1 MQKPNLSFWQ
11 MWNLSF
17 GFFGVQIAYAL
28 QSANISRIF
37 ATLGA
42 DPHTLSFFWILPP
55 LMGMIVQPIVGAMS
69 DKTWCKW
76 GRRKPYLYV
85 GALVAIIVMALLP
98 NSGSFEMTVK
108 AALAFGA
115 LMLML
120 LDTSINMAMQPFKM
134 MVGDMVN
141 EEQKTKAYSI
151 QSLLCNAGSL
161 VGYLFP
167 YFFTAIGISAVA
179 GEGQIPDSV
188 TWSFYIGAAILILCV
203 LYTGAK
209 VKEWN
214 PADYAKYNNIKP
226 EDAGEKTNLISLLF
240 HAPKV
245 FWQIGLVQFFSWF
258 AFLYMWTY
266 TTGGIAETVWDSV
279 IPASEEYQAAGD
291 WTGVL
296 FAVQAVGSI
305 LWAMVIPM
313 FRNAKVGYA
322 VSLLLGGAGFIS
334 TYFIHDQYLLAVS
347 FLLIGCAWAAMLA
360 LPFALL
366 TNALTGKSLGSYMG
380 LFNCTICLPQIIAS
394 LVGGVLFMTFGGK
407 VVEIEVPVEE
417 AKVEVVAEV
426 AEPEVVDAEVI
437 EEVAAEATPE
447 VVAEA
452 SVETEATTEPNDAV
466 AMEQVTE
473 EEVAAEATATP
484 KTVLK
489 KFQSGQIVML
499 VIAGISLILGALAV
513 FGINTRR
520 KE

>member
-1 MQKPNLSFWQ
+1 

-179 GEGQIPDSV
+179 SEGQIPDSV
-188 TWSFYIGAAILILCV
+188 TWSFYMGAAILILCV

-214 PADYAKYNNIKP
+214 PADYAKYNNIKA
-226 EDAGEKTNLISLLF
+226 EDANEKTNLISLLV

-266 TTGGIAETVWDSV
+266 TTGGIAETVWGTI
-279 IPASEEYQAAGD
+279 IPASEEYQTAGD

-296 FAVQAVGSI
+296 FAIQAVGSI

-313 FRNAKVGYA
+313 FRKAKVAYS
-322 VSLLLGGAGFIS
+322 VSLVLGAVGFIS
-334 TYFIHDQYLLAVS
+334 TYFIHDQYMLAVS

-407 VVEIEVPVEE
+407 DVYLEVPTKEE
-417 AKVEVVAEV
+417 AKVEVVAENVAPEAEAVEAVVEAEAV
-426 AEPEVVDAEVI
+426 AEVVST
-437 EEVAAEATPE
+437 EETAEAVETIEATEVSEAIEAE

-452 SVETEATTEPNDAV
+452 TVEA
-466 AMEQVTE
+466 
-473 EEVAAEATATP
+473 P
-484 KTVLK
+484 KTELK

-499 VIAGISLILGALAV
+499 VIAGISLLLGAIAV

>member
-42 DPHTLSFFWILPP
+42 DPHTLSFFWVLPP
-55 LMGMIVQPIVGAMS
+55 LRGMIVQPIVGAMS

-98 NSGSFEMTVK
+98 NAGSFNMTVK

-115 LMLML
+115 IMLML

-141 EEQKTKAYSI
+141 EEQKTQAYSI

-167 YFFTAIGISAVA
+167 YIFTFFGVKNIAP
-179 GEGQIPDSV
+179 EGMIPDSV

-209 VKEWN
+209 VKEMN
-214 PADYAKYNNIKP
+214 PEEYAAFHGIK
-226 EDAGEKTNLISLLF
+226 EEAKEEKTNLIELLF
-240 HAPKV
+240 HAPKA

-266 TTGGIAETVWDSV
+266 TTGGIAENVWGTIQTSS
-279 IPASEEYQAAGD
+279 AEYQAAGD

-296 FAVQAVGSI
+296 FAVQAIGSI
-305 LWAMVIPM
+305 LWALVLPR
-313 FRNAKVGYA
+313 FKNTKVAYSSSLVLGA
-322 VSLLLGGAGFIS
+322 VGFIS
-334 TYFIHDQYLLAVS
+334 TYFIHDQYMLFVS

-360 LPFALL
+360 MPFAML
-366 TNALTGKSLGSYMG
+366 TNSLSGKSMGSYLG
-380 LFNCTICLPQIIAS
+380 LFNCTICLPQIVAS
-394 LVGGVLFMTFGGK
+394 LVGGLILGVVGG
-407 VVEIEVPVEE
+407 
-417 AKVEVVAEV
+417 
-426 AEPEVVDAEVI
+426 EVVDGI
-437 EEVAAEATPE
+437 QTGQISML
-447 VVAEA
+447 VVAG
-452 SVETEATTEPNDAV
+452 V
-466 AMEQVTE
+466 
-473 EEVAAEATATP
+473 
-484 KTVLK
+484 
-489 KFQSGQIVML
+489 
-499 VIAGISLILGALAV
+499 SLLLGAVAV
-513 FGINTRR
+513 FGIKTKR
-520 KE
+520 EA